1 MVSFGCKSEIYQ
13 CIFSLLSPNLYQTGS
28 RTLKRK
34 ISFFENLFV
43 TKDVVVSIKKETT
56 KQATCNKRKSLSENR
71 ITSSN
76 THKIFIPKKKNL
88 ESLFENEFSKKEK
101 KILKFVQDVLKH
113 GHRSK
118 QMPDVNIMKLCNTK

>member
-1 MVSFGCKSEIYQ
+1 MVSFGCKSKIYQ

-43 TKDVVVSIKKETT
+43 TKDAVVSIKKETT

-76 THKIFIPKKKNL
+76 THKIFIPKKK
-88 ESLFENEFSKKEK
+88 FG
-101 KILKFVQDVLKH
+101 ITV
-113 GHRSK
+113 
-118 QMPDVNIMKLCNTK
+118 

>member
-43 TKDVVVSIKKETT
+43 TKDAVVSIKKETT

-76 THKIFIPKKKNL
+76 THKIFIPKKEIWNHCLKMN
-88 ESLFENEFSKKEK
+88 SAKKK
-101 KILKFVQDVLKH
+101 KKF
-113 GHRSK
+113 
-118 QMPDVNIMKLCNTK
+118 